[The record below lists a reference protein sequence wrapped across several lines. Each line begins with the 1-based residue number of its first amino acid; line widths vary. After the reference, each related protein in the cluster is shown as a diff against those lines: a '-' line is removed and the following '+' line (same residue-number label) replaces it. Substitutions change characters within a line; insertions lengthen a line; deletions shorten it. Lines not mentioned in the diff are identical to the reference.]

1 MTYILNF
8 FKGACVGVANII
20 PGVSGGTIA
29 VIVGIYE
36 KLIFIFSSIMAD
48 LRDFKKLKEDL
59 KFVIPIGTG
68 AISGIFLFSKLIK
81 YLLEY
86 QKIPVLYCFIGL
98 ILGSVPLLFK
108 KANNNGF
115 NKKYIISFIITI
127 GFMILLCYL
136 NFTAKDDSKIEEFEM
151 SIISMLKIIFY
162 GFLGAGTMIIPGIS
176 GSMVMMILGVYTAI
190 ISAVSSL
197 NLKVL
202 ISFAIGMII
211 GVIVV
216 SKIINKLLQKFYGY
230 TFYAILGFVIGSIIF
245 VFPGFSFTF
254 THMIGVITLFI
265 GFFIS
270 YSISKISK

>member
-1 MTYILNF
+1 MTHMLNF
-8 FKGACVGVANII
+8 LKGACVGIANII

-29 VIVGIYE
+29 VIVGFYE
-36 KLIFIFSSIMAD
+36 KLIYILCNIFSD
-48 LRDFKKLKEDL
+48 LRDFKKLKEDF
-59 KFVIPIGTG
+59 KFVVPIGIG
-68 AISGIFLFSKLIK
+68 AVGGIFLFSKIIG
-81 YLLEY
+81 YLLEH
-86 QKIPVLYCFIGL
+86 QRISVLYCFIGL

-108 KANNNGF
+108 KANSNGF
-115 NKKYIISFIITI
+115 KKKYIISFIVTF

-136 NFTAKDDSKIEEFEM
+136 NSNIRDNDQITEFQISLI
-151 SIISMLKIIFY
+151 SILKIAFY

-176 GSMVMMILGVYTAI
+176 GSMVMMILDVYTAI
-190 ISAVSSL
+190 INALSNL
-197 NLKVL
+197 NFQVL
-202 ISFAIGMII
+202 IPFAIGMVI

-230 TFYAILGFVIGSIIF
+230 TFYSILGFVIGSIIF

-254 THMIGVITLFI
+254 THMIGVIMLFI

>member
-1 MTYILNF
+1 MIYVLNF
-8 FKGACVGVANII
+8 FKGACVGIANII

-36 KLIFIFSSIMAD
+36 KLICILSSIIAD

-59 KFVIPIGTG
+59 KFIIPIGIG
-68 AISGIFLFSKLIK
+68 AVAGIFLFSKLIK

-108 KANNNGF
+108 KANIKGF

-127 GFMILLCYL
+127 GFMILLSYL
-136 NFTAKDDSKIEEFEM
+136 NSNVSDDSQIKEFEF
-151 SIISMLKIIFY
+151 SVISMLKIVIY

-190 ISAVSSL
+190 ISAISDL
-197 NLKVL
+197 NFQVL
-202 ISFAIGMII
+202 IPFAVGMII
-211 GVIVV
+211 GIIVV
-216 SKIINKLLQKFYGY
+216 SKIINKLLEKFYGY
-230 TFYAILGFVIGSIIF
+230 TFYAILGFVVGSIIF
-245 VFPGFSFTF
+245 VFPGFLFTSTYILSIIMAF
-254 THMIGVITLFI
+254 V
-265 GFFIS
+265 GFFVS
-270 YSISKISK
+270 YYISKLSK